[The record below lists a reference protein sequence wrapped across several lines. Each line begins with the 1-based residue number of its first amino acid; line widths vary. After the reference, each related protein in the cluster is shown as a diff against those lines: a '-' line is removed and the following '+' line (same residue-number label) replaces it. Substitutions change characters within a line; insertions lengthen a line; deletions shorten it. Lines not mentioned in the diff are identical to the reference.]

1 MAGKKT
7 LLGKIN
13 NLFPTCKEITLLVV
27 KEHEMEL
34 SRNEKI
40 KLIFHSSMCKF
51 CKMFRKQSALLN
63 EHIHKAAE
71 QSETEAPKFKLS
83 NASKAQ
89 MQSELNKESR

>member
-13 NLFPTCKEITLLVV
+13 NLFPTCKEVTLLVV

-40 KLIFHSSMCKF
+40 KLIFHASMCKF

-71 QSETEAPKFKLS
+71 RSEKEAPQFRLS
-83 NASKAQ
+83 EARKAQ
-89 MQSELNKESR
+89 MQSELDKENK